1 MDAFDDIDMEPKGGE
16 NGKDANFY
24 GVPHVMMEVDSD
36 VNDDGNREK
45 ELDESF
51 GSWVD
56 DNDRISQTLK
66 DTLRPG
72 E

>member
-1 MDAFDDIDMEPKGGE
+1 MDAFEDIDMERKSGV
-16 NGKDANFY
+16 NGKDANFF
-24 GVPHVMMEVDSD
+24 GVMEVDSD

-51 GSWVD
+51 GSWVN
-56 DNDRISQTLK
+56 DNDRISKTLK

>member
-1 MDAFDDIDMEPKGGE
+1 MDAFEDIDMELKGGE

-24 GVPHVMMEVDSD
+24 GVPQVMMEVDSD

-51 GSWVD
+51 GSWVN

-66 DTLRPG
+66 DMLRPG

>member
-1 MDAFDDIDMEPKGGE
+1 MDAFDDIDVELKGGE
-16 NGKDANFY
+16 NGKDANFF
-24 GVPHVMMEVDSD
+24 GVMEVDSD

-51 GSWVD
+51 GSWVN